1 MEWLVGITK
10 RFRPGELIQ
19 EIQACGE
26 AVLQARGEAV
36 VALRAGGIHPG
47 DRAETL
53 IGPAR
58 LYSEGLAGLVGNSL
72 IVVRDDGQADSRV
85 AAVGYF
91 EDSVF
96 HQLPLDGREQG
107 PTLGPSGVTRRL

>member
-58 LYSEGLAGLVGNSL
+58 LYSESLAGLVGNSL
-72 IVVRDDGQADSRV
+72 IVVRADGQADSML
-85 AAVGYF
+85 A
-91 EDSVF
+91 
-96 HQLPLDGREQG
+96 PLDDSEERVFPHVPPYGQH
-107 PTLGPSGVTRRL
+107 P